1 MKCINLDAN
10 VQLSHQKVLKYNF
23 FKMQNPP
30 SIQFAVLK
38 QFEVFSRST
47 FNNVDAIQSCILKKT
62 M

>member
-1 MKCINLDAN
+1 
-10 VQLSHQKVLKYNF
+10 
-23 FKMQNPP
+23 MQNPP

-47 FNNVDAIQSCILKKT
+47 FNNGDAIQSYILKKS

>member
-1 MKCINLDAN
+1 
-10 VQLSHQKVLKYNF
+10 
-23 FKMQNPP
+23 MQNPP

-47 FNNVDAIQSCILKKT
+47 FNNVDAIQSCILKKN